1 MPIPYRGESM
11 SMEHFIDEYE
21 CSNCKKFKMNTNTGK
36 CIYYHDIYEDN
47 GNRFMI
53 YRNGNISYKLNEDDE

>member
-1 MPIPYRGESM
+1 
-11 SMEHFIDEYE
+11 
-21 CSNCKKFKMNTNTGK
+21 MNTNTGK